1 MSNWKRTV
9 GVSSTVLL
17 VLVAAAPATAQDHG
31 GGGTGCGDV
40 FGDLV
45 HILRNPDTG
54 QPILAQRWIELPKE
68 IPGYGW
74 GYCPIA
80 VDAAGN
86 ELGFLPY
93 SCDVAD
99 PLAVE
104 EVDYFGRLNG
114 GRTKERNNR
123 MHLNEVIS
131 TIKEAGYVKQEQTGR
146 LVLGFDCAPNAGGQT
161 TCAEWATIDSPM
173 ESLGLYTRLMKYG
186 HLQTDPMEVDP
197 WFHGDPALGTQ
208 YHPAL
213 GPEDWPKFHASV
225 RHLLPGD
232 GAATC
237 FTALGFDPACAAP
250 ESLTGRDFVRA
261 GSFLAAAANKT
272 GIITADLVQ
281 YLNRILKI
289 ARDTEV
295 TVSTPD
301 TLPALVR
308 DCWDSAA
315 DPPTPSEDDPALED
329 PPYLDPADCT
339 IAAADPTLP
348 GFELFP
354 DVQERFVDFSAAE
367 YWRDEWRDE
376 TVEAIL
382 PVSEGLWQLN
392 ASVPLGPFLAY
403 KNGPPSFALEMH
415 AFVGAASDSLRAIE
429 FVHNYEVPEDLG
441 YVPY

>member
-1 MSNWKRTV
+1 M
-9 GVSSTVLL
+9 VLL
-17 VLVAAAPATAQDHG
+17 VLVAGAPATAQDHG
-31 GGGTGCGDV
+31 DGGGTGCGDV

-54 QPILAQRWIELPKE
+54 QPILAQRWIELPTE

-146 LVLGFDCAPNAGGQT
+146 LVLGFDCAPNAGDQT
-161 TCAEWATIDSPM
+161 TCEEWATIDSPM

-186 HLQTDPMEVDP
+186 HLQTDPLEVDP

-213 GPEDWPKFHASV
+213 GPEDWPKFHSSV

-250 ESLTGRDFVRA
+250 ESLTDRDFVRA
-261 GSFLAAAANKT
+261 GSFLAGAANKT

-315 DPPTPSEDDPALED
+315 DPPTPSEDDPAPVESALPRSGGLHD
-329 PPYLDPADCT
+329 RRGGPDAAGLRAVPRRPGALRRLQCRGVLARRMARRDRRGDPAGDGGPL
-339 IAAADPTLP
+339 AAQRGGAARRVP
-348 GFELFP
+348 GL
-354 DVQERFVDFSAAE
+354 QERTAA
-367 YWRDEWRDE
+367 
-376 TVEAIL
+376 
-382 PVSEGLWQLN
+382 
-392 ASVPLGPFLAY
+392 
-403 KNGPPSFALEMH
+403 
-415 AFVGAASDSLRAIE
+415 LRARDPR
-429 FVHNYEVPEDLG
+429 VRRSGQRRAPRDRVRPQL
-441 YVPY
+441 